1 LHRSIFTYFHLSKLN
16 RCRKKIFELALF
28 RRLKKWEEYH
38 MKYKSMVAALAATVS
53 MAFMGSANATDLEVT
68 HWWTSGGEAAAVA
81 EFAKAFDATGNHWV
95 DGAIAGSGDVAR
107 PIIISRIL
115 GGNPMGATQLNPGK
129 DADDLVKAGLMEDL
143 TELAKKEDWAHILRP
158 ASQLASCTVDG
169 KVVCVPVNLH
179 SAQWMWTNRKVFK
192 DAGIEPP
199 KNWNDLI
206 AAAPALQAKGVIPL
220 SVAEGWPVA
229 LMIQDLTVAIAGVDN
244 FVKVYK
250 DRDLAIAGGPEMAKV
265 FQAVDAARKLV
276 DPKTIVPQW
285 NEAVGLVIS
294 GKAAANVM
302 GDWAGGEFQVAKMK
316 AGEDYDC
323 LPGLGVTPVLNTG
336 GDVFYF
342 PKSKDP
348 AVTKAQLE
356 MASMMVSK
364 EVQVAFNLK
373 KGSLPMR
380 ADVDLSA
387 ANDCMKKGL
396 EILDHSTAVFPNDVQ
411 MIDRDS
417 LNQIRDVMNE
427 FFANPA
433 VTAEQAQAQFVDI
446 IKKAPPL

>member
-1 LHRSIFTYFHLSKLN
+1 MR
-16 RCRKKIFELALF
+16 
-28 RRLKKWEEYH
+28 
-38 MKYKSMVAALAATVS
+38 YKSMVAALAATVS
-53 MAFMGSANATDLEVT
+53 MAFIGPVKAADVEVT

-81 EFAKAFDATGNHWV
+81 EFAKAFNATGNRWV

-129 DADDLVKAGLMEDL
+129 DADDLVKAGLMLDL
-143 TELAKKEDWAHILRP
+143 TELAKAEKWDEILRP
-158 ASQLASCTVDG
+158 KSQLASCTIDG

-179 SAQWMWTNRKVFK
+179 SDQWMWTNRKVFK
-192 DAGIEPP
+192 DAGIKPP
-199 KNWNDLI
+199 QNWNELV
-206 AAAPALQAKGVIPL
+206 AAAPALQAKGIIPL
-220 SVAEGWPVA
+220 AAAQGWPIRLLLSDIAVA
-229 LMIQDLTVAIAGVDN
+229 VGGVPLKI
-244 FVKVYK
+244 KVFK
-250 DRDLAIAGGPEMAKV
+250 ERDPEAAGGPEMLKV
-265 FQAVDAARKLV
+265 FQAMDAARNMV
-276 DPKTIVPQW
+276 DPKTMVPQW

-302 GDWAGGEFQVAKMK
+302 GDWAGGEFQVAGMK

-323 LPGLGVTPVLNTG
+323 LPGLGLEAVLDTG

-342 PKSKDP
+342 PKNADP
-348 AVTKAQLE
+348 EVTKAQLE

-380 ADVDLSA
+380 ADVDLAA

-396 EILDHSTAVFPNDVQ
+396 AILADPTKVFPGEIQ
-411 MIDRDS
+411 MVDRDT
-417 LNQIRDVMNE
+417 LNQIRDLYNN
-427 FFANPA
+427 FFSDKS
-433 VTAEQAQAQFVDI
+433 VTPEAALAQFAEV
-446 IKKAPPL
+446 IKNAPPL

>member
-1 LHRSIFTYFHLSKLN
+1 MR
-16 RCRKKIFELALF
+16 
-28 RRLKKWEEYH
+28 
-38 MKYKSMVAALAATVS
+38 YKSMVAAFAATVS
-53 MAFMGSANATDLEVT
+53 MAFIGSVKAADVEVT

-81 EFAKAFDATGNHWV
+81 EFAKAFDATGNKWV

-129 DADDLVKAGLMEDL
+129 DADDLVKAGLMLDL
-143 TELAKKEDWAHILRP
+143 TELAAKEDWAHILRP
-158 ASQLASCTVDG
+158 PSQLASCTIDG
-169 KVVCVPVNLH
+169 KVWCVPVNLH
-179 SAQWMWTNRKVFK
+179 SDQWMWTNRKVFK
-192 DAGIEPP
+192 DAGLEPP
-199 KNWNDLI
+199 KNWNDLV
-206 AAAPALQAKGVIPL
+206 AAAPALQAKGIIPL
-220 SVAEGWPVA
+220 AAAEGWPIRLLLSDISVA
-229 LMIQDLTVAIAGVDN
+229 VGGVPLKIKI
-244 FVKVYK
+244 FKE
-250 DRDLAIAGGPEMAKV
+250 RDLEAAAGPEMAKV
-265 FQAVDAARKLV
+265 FQAMDAARNMV
-276 DPKTIVPQW
+276 DPKTMVPQW

-323 LPGLGVTPVLNTG
+323 LPGLGLEAVLDTG

-342 PKSKDP
+342 PKNADP
-348 AVTKAQLE
+348 EVTKAQME

-380 ADVDLSA
+380 ADVDLNA

-396 EILDHSTAVFPNDVQ
+396 AILADPTKVFPGEIQ
-411 MIDRDS
+411 MVDRDT
-417 LNQIRDVMNE
+417 LNQIRDLYNN
-427 FFANPA
+427 FFSDKS
-433 VTAEQAQAQFVDI
+433 VTPEAAQAQFVEI
-446 IKKAPPL
+446 IKNAPPL